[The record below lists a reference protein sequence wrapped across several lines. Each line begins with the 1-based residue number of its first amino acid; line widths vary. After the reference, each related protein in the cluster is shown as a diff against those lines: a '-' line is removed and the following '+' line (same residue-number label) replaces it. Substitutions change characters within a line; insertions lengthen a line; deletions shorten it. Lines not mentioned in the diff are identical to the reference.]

1 MSQYTDKDKEDALAA
16 VKAAGQAR
24 AGAELKE
31 GEALDYESQEGNH
44 YTGVIV
50 FKKPSM
56 GDIMK
61 MGAIKSEILRESG
74 VRDPRFVD
82 DDIMFMAQV
91 ISTLEV
97 VMYKRPECLLKL
109 REITEADLLFHVY
122 GLYEMWEASFRKAFR
137 EASANDR
144 PAADGK
150 ETMDTP

>member
-1 MSQYTDKDKEDALAA
+1 MSQYTDKDKENALAA
-16 VKAAGQAR
+16 VKAAEQAR

-31 GEALDYESQEGNH
+31 GEMLDYESQEGNH

-56 GDIMK
+56 SDIMR

-74 VRDPRFVD
+74 VRDIRFVD
-82 DDIMFMAQV
+82 GDISFMATA

-97 VMYKRPECLLKL
+97 VMYKRPECLLNL

-122 GLYEMWEASFRKAFR
+122 GLYEVWEAAFRKDFR
-137 EASANDR
+137 NTSANDR
-144 PAADGK
+144 ATAAGEK
-150 ETMDTP
+150 AVDTP

>member
-1 MSQYTDKDKEDALAA
+1 MSQYTDKDREDALAA
-16 VKAAGQAR
+16 VKAAEQAR

-56 GDIMK
+56 ADIMK

-74 VRDPRFVD
+74 VRDTRFVD
-82 DDIMFMAQV
+82 NEILFMAHV
-91 ISTLEV
+91 ISALEV
-97 VMYKRPECLLKL
+97 VMYKRPECLLHL

-122 GLYEMWEASFRKAFR
+122 GLYEVWESSFRKDFR
-137 EASANDR
+137 NASANNR
-144 PAADGK
+144 AATDGK
-150 ETMDTP
+150 EAVDTP